1 MTAMSGITIWLQQHL
16 GLSPDIQLKLS
27 GSAAILIALWL
38 LRLVVIRAVYHRTDD
53 VKIRY
58 TWSKSTAYV
67 GGILSVFLVG
77 RIWIAGVGSLATVI
91 GLISAG
97 LAIALRDV
105 VANFAGWVFILVRR
119 PFELGDRIQVGS
131 YAGDVVDIRLF
142 QFSLL
147 EIGNWVD
154 ADQAT
159 GRLLHVPNGKVLT
172 EVTAN
177 YGKGFKY
184 IWNEVPVLVT
194 FETNWEKAKQILT
207 EVAERHG
214 THLTEEAQRRVR
226 EAAKKFMIFYRKL
239 TPIVYTKVA
248 ESGVRLTLR
257 YLCEP
262 RTRRQTEQEIW
273 EEILREFAKHDDIDF
288 AYPTQRFFQNWKEGK
303 SDLRPSDGHPDDTG
317 SIDGLA

>member
-1 MTAMSGITIWLQQHL
+1 MSGITDWLQQHV
-16 GLSPDIQLKLS
+16 GLSPEVQFKLA

-38 LRLVVIRAVYHRTDD
+38 LRLAVIRAVYHRTED

-58 TWSKSTAYV
+58 SWSKSTAYIA
-67 GGILSVFLVG
+67 GILSVLLVG

-119 PFELGDRIQVGS
+119 PFELGDRIQVGAS
-131 YAGDVVDIRLF
+131 AGDVVDIRLF
-142 QFSLL
+142 QFTLL
-147 EIGNWVD
+147 EIGNWVE

-159 GRLLHVPNGKVLT
+159 GRLLHIPNGKVLT

-194 FETNWEKAKQILT
+194 FESDWEKAKQILT

-239 TPIVYTKVA
+239 TPIVYTRVVA
-248 ESGVRLTLR
+248 SGVQLTLR

-262 RTRRQTEQEIW
+262 RSRRHSEQEIW
-273 EEILREFAKHDDIDF
+273 EDILRRFAKCPDIEF
-288 AYPTQRFFQNWKEGK
+288 AYPTQRFFQQSTSALTGG
-303 SDLRPSDGHPDDTG
+303 SHAVPDPDER
-317 SIDGLA
+317 S

>member
-1 MTAMSGITIWLQQHL
+1 VSEITIWLQEHL
-16 GLSPDIQLKLS
+16 GLSPETQFKLAGS
-27 GSAAILIALWL
+27 GAILIALWV
-38 LRLVVIRAVYHRTDD
+38 LRLVLLRVVYHRTEDI
-53 VKIRY
+53 KIRY

-67 GGILSVFLVG
+67 AGILSVFLVG

-105 VANFAGWVFILVRR
+105 VANFAGWLFILVRR

-131 YAGDVVDIRLF
+131 HAGDVVDIRLF
-142 QFSLL
+142 QFTLL
-147 EIGNWVD
+147 EIGNWVE

-194 FETNWEKAKQILT
+194 FESNWEKAKQILT

-214 THLTEEAQRRVR
+214 THLTDEAQRRVR
-226 EAAKKFMIFYRKL
+226 EAARKFMIFYRKL
-239 TPIVYTKVA
+239 TPIVYTRVVA
-248 ESGVRLTLR
+248 SGVELTVR

-262 RTRRQTEQEIW
+262 RKRRQTEQDVW
-273 EEILREFAKHDDIDF
+273 EDILREFAKHEDIDF
-288 AYPTQRFFQNWKEGK
+288 AYPTQRFFQNRTEGK
-303 SDLRPSDGHPDDTG
+303 SDLRSSVGESNDAGTADGP
-317 SIDGLA
+317 A